1 MGCFVYGYNLT
12 TIKFTIMRAKT
23 LNSLESQY
31 KRLLKQAFPLLRFKG
46 ITWNW
51 HEVYSHDPYT
61 DSKFLRIQRAFIST
75 AEKRNHPFY
84 NH

>member
-1 MGCFVYGYNLT
+1 
-12 TIKFTIMRAKT
+12 MRAKT
-23 LNSLESQY
+23 LESLESQY
-31 KRLLKQAFPLLRFKG
+31 KRLLKRAFPLLRFKG

-51 HEVYSHDPYT
+51 YEVYEHDPHT
-61 DSKFLRIQRAFIST
+61 DPKFLRIQRAFIST